1 MWVKQILHNGTVSIK
16 INDLL
21 GPCFQSAKGVRQGEP
36 LSPFLFNMAAEC
48 LTKMILKVQSNNLFV
63 GMAPD
68 LIDKGVAVLQYADD
82 TVICLSHDR
91 EKAINLKLLLYLFEM
106 MSGLKINYLK
116 SEIFVIGADNSV
128 ADFYLSFLA
137 VGLPPYL

>member
-1 MWVKQILHNGTVSIK
+1 
-16 INDLL
+16 
-21 GPCFQSAKGVRQGEP
+21 
-36 LSPFLFNMAAEC
+36 
-48 LTKMILKVQSNNLFV
+48 MILKVQSNNLFV

-128 ADFYLSFLA
+128 ADFYSELFGCGVATLPMKYLGVPVTFSALKTLDWEFL
-137 VGLPPYL
+137 VGKMIK